1 VGGAV
6 VRRDK
11 PSVLVVRGREDVTR
25 FLSQTPL
32 IFAYRGPYGDWFKEV
47 AERHAESAEWHVLP
61 PAESK
66 TATRRD
72 LITGGFIKLRD
83 TVVVDQSRCIWCG
96 LCAKSCPASA
106 FDYVEGKVVKVRY
119 ETCIDCG
126 LCNAVCPIDAVKM
139 PSLPDGYLADLIKTA
154 PGPLKFICDYAFQD
168 GDEEGVRTKCVAAI
182 PRQYLY
188 LAAARH
194 GEARAH
200 CSRGEACPLWLAA
213 ERWGRGL
220 QRDGRDFVVKAE
232 RALLQPGDR
241 WQTRMLAAA
250 VGMPVG
256 VVKVA
261 ESCTL
266 CGACVNICPTDAL
279 SIRGNELK
287 LVPALCIACGICAEK
302 CPEKVITVDAAADS
316 KPYEARAVFRDQLAR
331 CHTCGK
337 ELPYTK
343 TMARRLAQRLKDASL
358 PYDHVYLCEECRL
371 KSSPA

>member
-1 VGGAV
+1 VI
-6 VRRDK
+6 RRDK

-32 IFAYRGPYGDWFKEV
+32 IFAYRGPHGDWFKEV
-47 AERHAESAEWHVLP
+47 AERHVESAEWHALP
-61 PAESK
+61 SAESK

-106 FDYVEGKVVKVRY
+106 FDYVEGKVIKVRY
-119 ETCIDCG
+119 EACIDCG
-126 LCNAVCPIDAVKM
+126 LCNAVCPVDAVKM

-168 GDEEGVRTKCVAAI
+168 GEEEGVRVKCVAAV

-200 CSRGEACPLWLAA
+200 CSRGEACPLWSAA

-232 RALLQPGDR
+232 RASLQPGGR

-261 ESCTL
+261 EGCTL
-266 CGACVNICPTDAL
+266 CAACVNVCPTDAL
-279 SIRGNELK
+279 SIRGNELR

-302 CPEKVITVDAAADS
+302 CPEKVMTVDAAADP
-316 KPYEARAVFRDQLAR
+316 KPYEARAVFRDQPAR
-331 CHTCGK
+331 CHKCGK
-337 ELPYTK
+337 ELPYTE
-343 TMARRLAQRLKDASL
+343 TMARRLAQRLKDVGL
-358 PYDHVYLCEECRL
+358 TYDHVYFCEECRL